1 MCHTVEEGNKNM
13 KWCKLL
19 VQWMFT
25 GREQNNFNCVQ
36 NKSELT
42 LTFIKNNYLFKDCDD
57 GFSVK

>member
-1 MCHTVEEGNKNM
+1 
-13 KWCKLL
+13 
-19 VQWMFT
+19 MFT